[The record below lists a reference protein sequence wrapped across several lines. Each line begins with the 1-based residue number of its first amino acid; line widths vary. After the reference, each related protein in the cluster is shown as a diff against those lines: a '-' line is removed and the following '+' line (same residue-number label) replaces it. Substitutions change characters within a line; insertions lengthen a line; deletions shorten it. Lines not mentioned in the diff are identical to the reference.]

1 MPTITYSRQD
11 PDGVATPTT
20 SVNRRTVPMRA
31 VLKQVGGTFV
41 VDTDEVSGISS
52 AIDPTLAFNRNAFNP
67 LVGRQSNAAKF
78 VEFPFG
84 PLDVRYQ
91 GLTNDYAQIR
101 RPAYKPL
108 LVRTT
113 GKLRVV
119 TFTAFLADKRSGGK
133 ETIEETIETLYDMS
147 VEDFD
152 CEFVYGLS
160 ALPYRVR
167 ITQMD
172 VNSRYRNLE
181 GLLTQANVSVQ
192 LTERVPFDPL
202 LGDLSA
208 VTPVGTLGKVARPQ
222 NVVGEDE
229 TDNPQDELLDGNLEQ
244 VLIAANEIGS

>member
-1 MPTITYSRQD
+1 
-11 PDGVATPTT
+11 
-20 SVNRRTVPMRA
+20 MRA
-31 VLKQVGGTFV
+31 VLKQAGGTFV

-52 AIDPTLAFNRNAFNP
+52 AIDPTLAFNSNAFNP

-78 VEFPFG
+78 VEFPYG

-147 VEDFD
+147 VEDLD
-152 CEFVYGLS
+152 CEFIYGLS

-202 LGDLSA
+202 SGNLSA
-208 VTPVGTLGKVARPQ
+208 VTPVGTLGKLARPQ
-222 NVVGEDE
+222 NVVGDDEGDSVPEEDLPATAWE
-229 TDNPQDELLDGNLEQ
+229 QILVSDDGTTFY
-244 VLIAANEIGS
+244 G